1 MGREGRR
8 ITTAPEADIRL
19 SAPAQTAESGL
30 VVAARRVL
38 VGTLASAGLT
48 TLELQV
54 SGLPELSLMVRCGS
68 PRGLPALAVWPT
80 VLPPC
85 PWYDGLLVIATAC
98 SADAARRVAVHDATT
113 LISEL
118 VVADR
123 RRIEAEALAERAVEL
138 AGIDALTSLGNRR
151 TWRRALEEEATRATR
166 YPRCTSIVVV
176 DLDGLKRINDEQ
188 GHAAGDAHL
197 QRAGAAVSAASRA
210 VDVVC
215 RLGGDEFGVLAPETG
230 VEGAS
235 KLAARLRAELEE
247 AGVPASIGVATTS
260 DADLEGAWHLA
271 DGEMYRHKRQRS

>member
-1 MGREGRR
+1 M
-8 ITTAPEADIRL
+8 TTAPQADVRPPIL
-19 SAPAQTAESGL
+19 SLAPELVVESSL
-30 VVAARRVL
+30 VVAVRRVL
-38 VGTLASAGLT
+38 VGTLAPAGLT

-54 SGLPELSLMVRCGS
+54 CERPELSLLARSGS
-68 PRGLPALAVWPT
+68 TRRLLELVVWPT

-85 PWYDGLLVIATAC
+85 PWFDGLLLVATGPT
-98 SADAARRVAVHDATT
+98 ADAARRAAVHDAAT

-118 VVADR
+118 VIADR
-123 RRIEAEALAERAVEL
+123 RRVEAEELAERAVEL

-151 TWRRALEEEATRATR
+151 TWRRALEEETTRATR
-166 YPRCTSIVVV
+166 YPRSTSIVVV

-235 KLAARLRAELEE
+235 RLAARLRAELEE

-271 DGEMYRHKRQRS
+271 DGEMYRHKRQRH